1 MNILFLASSLPR
13 FANDLQA
20 PFVLEQAEAWKV
32 KRPADNIY
40 ILAPHDAAAA
50 RQEQVGDIEIRRFQ
64 YFAPASLQA
73 LAYPAILPNVKRNPL
88 LIAQI
93 PAFLWAE
100 YTAAKRLIRE
110 QGIDLI
116 YAHWVMP
123 QGLVARYLLKATG
136 VPYAIQNH
144 SSDLRVFAKL
154 GEPGKSMARAIVRDA
169 RTMFC
174 VNCQQKDYALSLFEA
189 SDRPDIA
196 DKITVLPM
204 GVSLDVAFVHK
215 SDKESYRYQF
225 GMISRLSRKKGID
238 LFIKA
243 ADRLAD
249 AGETVPIGIAGDGED
264 HQFLKSMPQSS
275 DISFPGF
282 VIGADKLRFF
292 IETRFMVFA
301 SVSAGDDVEGLP
313 VALLEALCCGK
324 VVIASRD
331 TNLEMLPEWDRIRN
345 DIMFVAD
352 PKDTDTFISAMR
364 RILQLED
371 EDVAARSERLRAVMS
386 RYLWHN
392 LIEEYLAKLTLNN
405 HPRAQI

>member
-1 MNILFLASSLPR
+1 MNILFLTSTLPR

-20 PFVLEQAEAWKV
+20 PFVLEQAEAWKA

-50 RQEQVGDIEIRRFQ
+50 RQEQVGDVEIHRFQ

-93 PAFLWAE
+93 PFFLWAE

-110 QGIDLI
+110 KGIDFI

-123 QGLVARYLLKATG
+123 QGLVARWLSKATG

-144 SSDLRVFAKL
+144 SSDLKVFAKL
-154 GEPGKSMARAIVRDA
+154 GGPGKSMARAIIRDA

-174 VNCQQKDYALSLFEA
+174 VNRQQRDYALSLFDA
-189 SDRPDIA
+189 SGRPGIA

-204 GVSLDVAFVHK
+204 GVSLDVASVPK
-215 SDKESYRYQF
+215 SDKESYRYQL
-225 GMISRLSRKKGID
+225 GTISRLSRKKGID
-238 LFIKA
+238 LFIKTA
-243 ADRLAD
+243 ERLAD
-249 AGETVPIGIAGDGED
+249 AGEVIPIGIAGDGED
-264 HQFLKSMPQSS
+264 RDILKAMPQSS
-275 DISFPGF
+275 DITFPGF
-282 VIGADKLRFF
+282 VFGANKMRFF
-292 IETRFMVFA
+292 VDTQFMVFP

-313 VALLEALCCGK
+313 VAMLEALCCGK

-331 TNLEMLPEWDRIRN
+331 TNLEMLPEWDHIRN
-345 DIMFVAD
+345 DIFFLAD
-352 PKDTDTFISAMR
+352 PKDIDAFTSAVR
-364 RILQLED
+364 GILQLKP
-371 EDVAARSERLRAVMS
+371 EDVAARSERLQAVMA

-392 LIEEYLAKLTLNN
+392 LIGEYLAKF
-405 HPRAQI
+405 A